1 MRTCFER
8 SLTDHRSVDVR
19 ASEQKGSCEKNHV
32 ELRQILPKGEVDFDA
47 LGARDVAVA
56 MSHVNSTPRLSL
68 CGASP
73 IAMFKAMFD
82 EEGRALL
89 DAVGME
95 EVAGEDLMLR
105 RDVLNLERAK
115 RGEEPIVFLR

>member
-1 MRTCFER
+1 
-8 SLTDHRSVDVR
+8 
-19 ASEQKGSCEKNHV
+19 
-32 ELRQILPKGEVDFDA
+32 
-47 LGARDVAVA
+47 
-56 MSHVNSTPRLSL
+56 
-68 CGASP
+68 
-73 IAMFKAMFD
+73 MFKAMFD

-105 RDVLNLERAK
+105 RDVLNPERAK